1 MNYIATK
8 LTELEFEYHSKM
20 VNLYHTLYKLRV
32 IGIDKTIEC
41 AEKHIA
47 KERDALRRLGIEV
60 GHF

>member
-1 MNYIATK
+1 MNYIAKK

-20 VNLYHTLYKLRV
+20 VDLYHILHKLRL

-41 AEKHIA
+41 AQKHMA
-47 KERDALRRLGIEV
+47 KEVDALRRLGIEV